1 MKILGVV
8 GSRRKKGNT
17 SIMMQE
23 AMNPFEMQSIE
34 TEIIYLGDYNI
45 KGCNGCEGCKDIY
58 KCIIEDDMQKIYPLI
73 LESDAVILGSP
84 AYFYNVSADMKAF
97 IDRCYCFEAFAEGD
111 RSVWM
116 GINEALGGKY
126 AAVVAVCEQ
135 LKEEDMGYTAV
146 LMEKSLAALGYRVV
160 STVKVL
166 NSFEAGEALKDKK
179 ALQEARQ
186 AGEKLLKIL
195 QLRKKINKQLSDNCY
210 YFQD

>member
-1 MKILGVV
+1 
-8 GSRRKKGNT
+8 
-17 SIMMQE
+17 MMQE

-166 NSFEAGEALKDKK
+166 NSFEAGEVLKDKK